1 MPHPILSGPILIAGP
16 TASGKSALALGL
28 ARRFGG
34 AVINADS
41 QQVYR
46 DWRILS
52 ARPTSSDE
60 AQAPHFLYGHVALEA
75 RYSVGAWLREV
86 AETLAQCRARA
97 LTPIITGGTGLYFKA
112 LTQGLAPIPP
122 IPAGIRAEGEA
133 ELKRLGLARFAAQ
146 LAERDPETTATL
158 DKANPLRLLRAWEVL
173 LTTGTGLAE
182 WRRRTAPPL
191 LPLDQTTAFTLTPPR
206 DWLHARCDARFDA
219 MLEHGV
225 LDEVASVMARVKAL
239 NLDPS
244 LPGLKAVGA
253 PELMAH
259 LAGALSLDE
268 ATTRAKT
275 ATRRYA
281 KRQLTWAR
289 NQMFRWQVLSSHNP
303 AEILATATELSL
315 KAG

>member
-1 MPHPILSGPILIAGP
+1 MRNPILIAGP
-16 TASGKSALALGL
+16 TASGKSALALAL

-52 ARPTSSDE
+52 ARPMPSDE
-60 AQAPHFLYGHVALEA
+60 AQAPHFLYGHVALDA
-75 RYSVGAWLREV
+75 RYSVGAWLREITDV
-86 AETLAQCRARA
+86 LAQCRARA

-122 IPAGIRAEGEA
+122 IPSGIRAEGEA
-133 ELKRLGLARFAAQ
+133 QLEYLGLARFAAQ
-146 LAERDPETTATL
+146 LAEHDPETAASL
-158 DKANPLRLLRAWEVL
+158 DRANPVRLLRAWEVL
-173 LTTGTGLAE
+173 RTTGTGLAE

-219 MLEHGV
+219 MLEQGV
-225 LDEVASVMARVKAL
+225 LDEVTRVMAL
-239 NLDPS
+239 GLDPT
-244 LPGLKAVGA
+244 LPGMKAVGA

-259 LAGALSLDE
+259 LTGDLSLAE
-268 ATTRAKT
+268 AATRAKT

-289 NQMFRWQVLSSHNP
+289 NQMFHWQVLSGHNT
-303 AEILATATELSL
+303 AENLATATELTA
-315 KAG
+315 KPG

>member
-1 MPHPILSGPILIAGP
+1 
-16 TASGKSALALGL
+16 
-28 ARRFGG
+28 
-34 AVINADS
+34 
-41 QQVYR
+41 
-46 DWRILS
+46 
-52 ARPTSSDE
+52 
-60 AQAPHFLYGHVALEA
+60 
-75 RYSVGAWLREV
+75 
-86 AETLAQCRARA
+86 
-97 LTPIITGGTGLYFKA
+97 
-112 LTQGLAPIPP
+112 
-122 IPAGIRAEGEA
+122 
-133 ELKRLGLARFAAQ
+133 
-146 LAERDPETTATL
+146 
-158 DKANPLRLLRAWEVL
+158 
-173 LTTGTGLAE
+173 
-182 WRRRTAPPL
+182 
-191 LPLDQTTAFTLTPPR
+191 
-206 DWLHARCDARFDA
+206 